1 MVQNAGQGIAFRLEV
16 VRKRGSCA
24 RTWGHGF
31 SRFRRDGQRSRLRG
45 GIRPPSGRFV
55 KAVDGDGQ
63 GEYPGDLIEDA
74 RTTLTAP
81 LV

>member
-45 GIRPPSGRFV
+45 GIRPPPEGSSKPWMVTVRV
-55 KAVDGDGQ
+55 LLPV
-63 GEYPGDLIEDA
+63 P
-74 RTTLTAP
+74 P
-81 LV
+81 